1 MNHNDENDVDN
12 ILWCRET
19 LLGEGFLPLTLRIK
33 ILKRKKWI
41 KYKNSHFNNV
51 WQRWRGTS
59 NNMVLERGASTN
71 TLQAINTICCVIL
84 VNIPKRLEDMNILQN
99 NYYGSLVTS
108 CLIYDVQSPF
118 DWWYLWRDLPN
129 QTLNPISYF
138 KRYMSRFKN
147 IWKFT
152 DISMNIY
159 EHYIMNIIYRLH
171 IVP

>member
-51 WQRWRGTS
+51 WQRWRGTKATTWCLS
-59 NNMVLERGASTN
+59 GASTN

-84 VNIPKRLEDMNILQN
+84 VNILKRLEDMNILQN

-108 CLIYDVQSPF
+108 CLVYDVQSPF
-118 DWWYLWRDLPN
+118 DWWYLWRNLPN

-138 KRYMSRFKN
+138 KRYISRFK
-147 IWKFT
+147 
-152 DISMNIY
+152 S
-159 EHYIMNIIYRLH
+159 
-171 IVP
+171 V